1 MTLGGG
7 VYSSV
12 LDGGNG
18 VGDCGGGGVTTSN
31 DIFLGAVAVVV
42 MMMGAV

>member
-12 LDGGNG
+12 LDCSNDVDDG
-18 VGDCGGGGVTTSN
+18 GGGGVYVSN
-31 DIFLGAVAVVV
+31 DIVLGSND
-42 MMMGAV
+42 GG